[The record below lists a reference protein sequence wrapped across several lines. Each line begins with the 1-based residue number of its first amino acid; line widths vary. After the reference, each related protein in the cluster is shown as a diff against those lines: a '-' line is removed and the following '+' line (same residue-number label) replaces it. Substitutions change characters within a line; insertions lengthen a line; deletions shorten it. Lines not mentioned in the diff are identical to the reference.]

1 MSAPLPMV
9 SIDPLDWLGDRAS
22 ALSADA
28 LTSMMMGLW
37 SAGMWLLEMS
47 FKMLDGF
54 VTPNIADPD
63 LRHLYSVTVWVSLAV
78 ALVIGFGQIGLAV
91 LRQDGRGLARLAGG
105 LIQYGAVLA
114 CWVAVGAA
122 VIAASAGLT
131 KGILHALLGV
141 NQFSGYAAG
150 DGFVDQVSGTVEATT
165 LGMVS
170 LFVLIPASFGY
181 LVIML
186 VRAAALLIL
195 AATLPITAAGALG
208 EGSRSWMW
216 KSLRWFLASALMAPL
231 LALVLGLG
239 AQLAQAGFPDGTESS
254 AAAGDTFQVSSSATN
269 VGMSVVGAVILL
281 VGCFTPLVL
290 FRLFAFVDPGTA
302 SGASF
307 RSTLE
312 ANGGVAGLFSRKG
325 GSSLSAAQ
333 EPGTGAAVQTDDDGR
348 TTSEAGADAATSNR
362 WQAKAVRVLPAVGGA
377 VAGAMTATGKVAQ
390 YGAAMTVDVMG
401 TSGVGNQAYYDTS
414 RRHAPEPGGRR
425 VQMEQPRAGR
435 SDGSDNPDGSD
446 VGVAND
452 VPPAAAG
459 GVEEG
464 AMLL

>member
-1 MSAPLPMV
+1 MNGPVPMV
-9 SIDPLDWLGDRAS
+9 AIDPLDWLGDRAS
-22 ALSADA
+22 AVSADA

-37 SAGMWLLEMS
+37 STGMWLLEMS
-47 FKMLDGF
+47 FKILDSF

-63 LRHLYSVTVWVSLAV
+63 LRHLYGVTVWVSLAV

-122 VIAASAGLT
+122 VIAACAGLT

-141 NQFSGYAAG
+141 NQFSGYAAS

-165 LGMVS
+165 LGCVS

-195 AATLPITAAGALG
+195 AATIPITAAGALG

-216 KSLRWFLASALMAPL
+216 KSLRWFLASALMSPL

-239 AQLAQAGFPDGTESS
+239 AQLAQAGFPENTETT
-254 AAAGDTFQVSSSATN
+254 AAAGESFQVSSSAAN

-307 RSTLE
+307 RSTLD
-312 ANGGVAGLFSRKG
+312 ANGGVAGMFGRRG
-325 GSSLSAAQ
+325 GSLAAAQ
-333 EPGTGAAVQTDDDGR
+333 SPGSGAAVETDEDGR
-348 TTSEAGADAATSNR
+348 TTSETAADAETTNR
-362 WQAKAVRVLPAVGGA
+362 WQAKAARVLPAVGGA
-377 VAGAMTATGKVAQ
+377 VAGAMAATGKVAH
-390 YGAAMTVDVMG
+390 YGASMTVDVMG

-414 RRHAPEPGGRR
+414 LRSDPRQHRAHATPP
-425 VQMEQPRAGR
+425 VHVGR
-435 SDGSDNPDGSD
+435 SDDADGSD
-446 VGVAND
+446 VGVANE
-452 VPPAAAG
+452 PPAAAAG
-459 GVEEG
+459 GVDEG

>member
-1 MSAPLPMV
+1 MV

-122 VIAASAGLT
+122 VIAACAGLT

-170 LFVLIPASFGY
+170 MFVLIPASFGY

-208 EGSRSWMW
+208 EGTRSWMW

-239 AQLAQAGFPDGTESS
+239 AQLAQAGFPDGAES
-254 AAAGDTFQVSSSATN
+254 AAAGESFQVSSSAAN

-307 RSTLE
+307 RSTLD
-312 ANGGVAGLFSRKG
+312 ANGGVAGLFSRRG
-325 GSSLSAAQ
+325 GTLAAAHD
-333 EPGTGAAVQTDDDGR
+333 PGTGAAVQTDDDGR
-348 TTSEAGADAATSNR
+348 TTSEAGADAETSNR

-377 VAGAMTATGKVAQ
+377 VAGAMAATGKVAH

-414 RRHAPEPGGRR
+414 RRHTPESGGRQA
-425 VQMEQPRAGR
+425 QMQKPRAGR
-435 SDGSDNPDGSD
+435 SDGPDNPDGSD
-446 VGVAND
+446 VGVADD
-452 VPPAAAG
+452 VPPAVAG
-459 GVEEG
+459 GAEEG